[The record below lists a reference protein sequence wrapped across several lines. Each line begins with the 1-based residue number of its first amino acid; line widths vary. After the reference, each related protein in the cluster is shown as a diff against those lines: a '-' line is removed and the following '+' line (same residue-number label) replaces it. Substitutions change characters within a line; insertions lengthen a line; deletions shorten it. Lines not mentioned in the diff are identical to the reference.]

1 MQEAGNLKKRV
12 LIVSHTFPPA
22 EGIGGRRWA
31 KFAKYLNKKG
41 VELEVISATL
51 PKSSA
56 ESWMDDIREIK
67 QYHYLHRYPSILSR
81 TPVNVFQ
88 KLRYRWSLTKA
99 KMKADGTPYDR
110 ALYDEEAFIEL
121 LEERLNAF
129 KPKAIIISSPPVNLV
144 FYAAKIRSKYPEVK
158 FIADFRDPWLDG
170 DFYGYGNLRSKG
182 FDAEKVKENFIAEEF
197 DKIVSPWQ
205 LVVDGFSDRFPAKLT
220 KFELLAHGW
229 DKDDIQLDKKQMPVV
244 DLIYGGNLYKGFEP
258 LLAFLFK
265 FSASKRLKVEVYS
278 NSEVP
283 ERLLNREGDM
293 KVRNAI
299 PVKDFFN
306 RLQKTKTLIILIPQG
321 LKDGFPTKILEFAA
335 TGKPIIA
342 VGYAGTLSGLIIE
355 KGLGTFVALDKLE
368 TDFEPALR
376 RLSNCKPDNAW
387 IQNHGLDK
395 ITDNL
400 IAILEEKEA

>member
-129 KPKAIIISSPPVNLV
+129 TPKAIIISSPPVNLV

-170 DFYGYGNLRSKG
+170 DYYGYANLHPKAL
-182 FDAEKVKENFIAEEF
+182 DAEKAKEKFVVGEF

-205 LVVDGFSDRFPAKLT
+205 LVIDGFIKRYPTKHAKMQ
-220 KFELLAHGW
+220 LLSHGW
-229 DKDDIQLDKKQMPVV
+229 DEEDMPISEKQKT
-244 DLIYGGNLYKGFEP
+244 DLGLIYGGNLYKGFEP

-265 FSASKRLKVEVYS
+265 FSADRNVKVEIYS

-283 ERLLNREGDM
+283 DRLLRTEGNLKID
-293 KVRNAI
+293 NAI
-299 PVKDFFN
+299 PVQDFFK
-306 RLQKTKTLIILIPQG
+306 RMMQSRYLLMLIPAG
-321 LKDGFPTKILEFAA
+321 AKDGFPTKILEFAA

-342 VGYAGTLSGLIIE
+342 VGHAGTLSELIIE